1 VRKSLEEQRREAE
14 RLFEGALAR
23 LAKLPDAERP
33 KQAWETTG
41 TLSPLALTDLP
52 SWPEPPPEEEH
63 QGAKRDAPRPK
74 RLRPKRLRPKR
85 LRPKRLVDRLVRRE
99 VSRAWLAVRKAA
111 AAYRLRT
118 VPTGLSAYPEA
129 RFDFSGGKAPDF
141 APLVATCLEPTMS
154 WLMARGVMEARSRL
168 TRARQEAP
176 VDLYPGD
183 DFRALME
190 RVNRFLVTEA
200 ALWEIARTGGFEGPV
215 PYPVRYWAARYLW
228 SPEIAGCAFC
238 LRCGDLIFYRRA
250 GRRSGPRRRRGPVCD
265 SCLRGGSLAW
275 PGHAIMPHDR
285 GRWWLRCR
293 TCAVP
298 FIGHGQARRCPGCRL
313 NRLAP
318 SRRPR
323 AGDARE
329 GPEASRVPRS
339 RPA

>member
-1 VRKSLEEQRREAE
+1 M
-14 RLFEGALAR
+14 LAD
-23 LAKLPDAERP
+23 LAGRSDAERP
-33 KQAWETTG
+33 KRAREITAK
-41 TLSPLALTDLP
+41 LSRLRLTPLP
-52 SWPEPPPEEEH
+52 SLWRKPPAEAQPLL
-63 QGAKRDAPRPK
+63 D
-74 RLRPKRLRPKR
+74 
-85 LRPKRLVDRLVRRE
+85 RE
-99 VSRAWLAVRKAA
+99 VSRAWLAVREAA
-111 AAYRLRT
+111 ATLSLRT

-129 RFDFSGGKAPDF
+129 FLDFSGGKAPDF
-141 APLVATCLEPTMS
+141 APLVATCLEPIMS
-154 WLMARGVMEARSRL
+154 WLMARSVMEARSKR

-200 ALWEIARTGGFEGPV
+200 ALWEIARTEGFEGPV

-228 SPEIAGCAFC
+228 TPLISGCAFC
-238 LRCGDLIFYRRA
+238 LRCGDLIHFRRA
-250 GRRSGPRRRRGPVCD
+250 GRRSGPRPRRAPVCD
-265 SCLRGGSLAW
+265 SCLQSKSLAW

-285 GRWWLRCR
+285 GRWWIPCQ

-298 FIGHGQARRCPGCRL
+298 FPGHGTARRCPRCRL

-323 AGDARE
+323 AHDARE

-339 RPA
+339 REA